1 MADAKG
7 VLGEV
12 NQKWI
17 TTALTILVSAATSI
31 GAMLYNSQQKQ
42 IEQLQDRVYEQQRVT
57 VTENKLN
64 REIERV
70 IQIVDL
76 KLSSIETAQREIGKQ
91 LAVMGD
97 QQREFQ
103 KEVRKRLNEAGD

>member
-1 MADAKG
+1 MSGTSG
-7 VLGEV
+7 VMGEI

-31 GAMLYNSQQKQ
+31 GAMLWNSQQKQ
-42 IEQLQDRVYEQQRVT
+42 IEQLQDRVYEQQRVA
-57 VTENKLN
+57 VTESKLN

-76 KLSSIETAQREIGKQ
+76 KLSSIETAQTETGKQ
-91 LAVMGD
+91 LAILID

-103 KEVRKRLNEAGD
+103 KEVRERLNDAGD

>member
-1 MADAKG
+1 MSSTG
-7 VLGEV
+7 SSGMLGEV

-17 TTALTILVSAATSI
+17 TAILAILVSAATSI

-57 VTENKLN
+57 VTEKKLN

-91 LAVMGD
+91 IAVLSD
-97 QQREFQ
+97 QQMEFQ
-103 KEVRKRLNEAGD
+103 KEMRDRLVK

>member
-1 MADAKG
+1 MAG
-7 VLGEV
+7 SSVLGEV

-17 TTALTILVSAATSI
+17 TTFLVVIVSATTSI
-31 GAMLYNSQQKQ
+31 GTMLYNSQQKQ
-42 IEQLQDRVYEQQRVT
+42 IEQLQDRVYEQQRVA
-57 VTENKLN
+57 VTEDKLN

-91 LAVMGD
+91 IAVLSD
-97 QQREFQ
+97 QQTEFQ
-103 KEVRKRLNEAGD
+103 KDMRSRLNKQ